1 MKIIGTYQKLA
12 PVCRKYDPRF
22 ATAARMLISLIHARD
37 PRLIAYHV
45 GSTSVANC
53 AGKGVIDL
61 LLTYPAGL
69 LPSACTLLQ
78 ELGFQSQTSRNPF
91 PEERP
96 MRVGSLEHQGYRYLI
111 HAHVVSAQSPE
122 VEEMLWFRE
131 QLEMDA
137 DLRAQYV
144 AEKRRILLE
153 GVADS
158 TEYAERKGAFIQARL
173 QMRKF

>member
-1 MKIIGTYQKLA
+1 
-12 PVCRKYDPRF
+12 
-22 ATAARMLISLIHARD
+22 
-37 PRLIAYHV
+37 
-45 GSTSVANC
+45 
-53 AGKGVIDL
+53 
-61 LLTYPAGL
+61 
-69 LPSACTLLQ
+69 
-78 ELGFQSQTSRNPF
+78 
-91 PEERP
+91 

-111 HAHVVSAQSPE
+111 HAHVVGAQSPE

-131 QLEMDA
+131 QLETNA

>member
-1 MKIIGTYQKLA
+1 
-12 PVCRKYDPRF
+12 
-22 ATAARMLISLIHARD
+22 
-37 PRLIAYHV
+37 
-45 GSTSVANC
+45 
-53 AGKGVIDL
+53 
-61 LLTYPAGL
+61 
-69 LPSACTLLQ
+69 
-78 ELGFQSQTSRNPF
+78 
-91 PEERP
+91 
-96 MRVGSLEHQGYRYLI
+96 MRVGSLENQGYRCLV

-131 QLEMDA
+131 QLEVDA

-173 QMRKF
+173 QLRKF

>member
-1 MKIIGTYQKLA
+1 M
-12 PVCRKYDPRF
+12 
-22 ATAARMLISLIHARD
+22 
-37 PRLIAYHV
+37 
-45 GSTSVANC
+45 GSTSVPNC

-61 LLTYPAGL
+61 LVTYPTGL
-69 LPSACTLLQ
+69 LSNACTLLQ
-78 ELGFQSQTSRNPF
+78 ELGFQAQTSRKPF

-96 MRVGSLEHQGYRYLI
+96 MRVGSLEHQGRRFLI
-111 HAHVVSAQSPE
+111 HAHVVSPQSPE

-131 QLEMDA
+131 QLEMNNE
-137 DLRAQYV
+137 LRAQDV